1 MPQSL
6 AIRLGQ
12 RSDRTVRR
20 ERLRAVEAD
29 RAGTALRPAV
39 GAAVARSVREG
50 RDGREAAGV
59 RRAPARAVMQNL
71 LLCQAASALTR
82 RKSRRRDDHAD
93 RTRLVHTTSAMSR

>member
-12 RSDRTVRR
+12 PSDRTARR

-29 RAGTALRPAV
+29 RAGIALRPAV
-39 GAAVARSVREG
+39 GAAVARSVRAG

-59 RRAPARAVMQNL
+59 RRAPVRAVMQNL
-71 LLCQAASALTR
+71 LLCQTAYALTR
-82 RKSRRRDDHAD
+82 RKSRRQDDHAD
-93 RTRLVHTTSAMSR
+93 RIRLGHTTSTTSC